1 MPIQRSSL
9 PKIKRGDLV
18 EIHFLDHVCMVGGLV
33 APIQCRAI
41 GELINEDK
49 QAFYIASWITEEH
62 DSHNW
67 DSHTIL
73 KSTVKK
79 ILIVRKSRYSKKTG

>member
-1 MPIQRSSL
+1 MPVSRNRL
-9 PKIKRGDLV
+9 PKVKRGYLV
-18 EIHFLDHVCMVGGLV
+18 EIEFLDHVCTTGGLV

-49 QAFYIASWITEEH
+49 QAFYIASWITE
-62 DSHNW
+62 DSDTHNW

-79 ILIVRKSRYSKKTG
+79 IRIVRKK